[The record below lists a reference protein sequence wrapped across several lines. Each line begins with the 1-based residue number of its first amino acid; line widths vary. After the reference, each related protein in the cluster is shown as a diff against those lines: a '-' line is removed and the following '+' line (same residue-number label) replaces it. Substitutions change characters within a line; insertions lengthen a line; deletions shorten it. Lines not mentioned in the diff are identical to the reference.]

1 MPNKIRFNENYPDIT
16 QSDKLYKRAL
26 KVQKPVTQTLAKGPG
41 QFTKGIAPKYLVKGK
56 GSHVWDVDG
65 NEYIDFNAAI
75 GPVSLGYAYPAVDQA
90 IKQQLED
97 GITFSLMHPLEVEL
111 AELIQEVIPN
121 AEAVKIAKTGADVC
135 SAAISVARAFTGRDK
150 VFCCGYHGWHDWYI
164 GITSRN
170 AGIPDA
176 VQELTYTFEYN
187 DIESIKAALDET
199 VAALILEPFIFEA
212 PAPGFLQELAAV
224 CKENGTLL
232 IFDEMWTGFRIAIG
246 GAQQYFNVKA
256 DLAVYSKAC
265 ANGMPIALLTGRADV
280 MELFNS
286 QVFSY
291 TTFGGEALSLAA
303 CIATINELIDKDVP
317 QYLDEKGALLKDGYN
332 QIATE
337 AGMDSYTRCIGFNC
351 RTMVTFTPQAGNGL
365 EVKTLMQQE
374 MIKRGILW
382 AGFHN
387 VCYSHTDAD
396 IDYTLAAYRD
406 IMPLMKEAIESGNLK
421 SYLKGEV
428 LEAVFRKV
436 SNYNIKPKQIAA
448 S

>member
-1 MPNKIRFNENYPDIT
+1 MPNSVKFNPDYPDIT
-16 QSDKLYKRAL
+16 KSNELYDRAL

-41 QFTKGIAPKYLVKGK
+41 QFSKGVAPKYLQKGK

-65 NEYIDFNAAI
+65 NEYIDFNSAI
-75 GPVSLGYAYPAVDQA
+75 GPISLGYAYPAVDQA
-90 IKQQLED
+90 IEKQLKE

-111 AELIQEVIPN
+111 SELIQEIVPN
-121 AEAVKIAKTGADVC
+121 AEAVKISKTGADVC
-135 SAAISVARAFTGRDK
+135 SAAVRVARAFTKREK
-150 VFCCGYHGWHDWYI
+150 IFCCGYHGWHDWYI

-170 AGIPDA
+170 AGIPEA
-176 VQELTYTFEYN
+176 IQNMTYTFEYN
-187 DIESIKAALDET
+187 DIESIKAALDGS

-212 PAPGFLQELAAV
+212 PKPGFLKELAEA
-224 CKENGTLL
+224 CTANGTLL
-232 IFDEMWTGFRIAIG
+232 IFDEMWTGFRIALG
-246 GAQQYFNVKA
+246 GAQEYFDVKP

-286 QVFSY
+286 EVFSY
-291 TTFGGEALSLAA
+291 TTFGGEALSMAA
-303 CIATINELIDKDVP
+303 CIATINELRDKNVP

-332 QIATE
+332 SLAIET
-337 AGMDSYTRCIGFNC
+337 GMDIYTRCIGYNC
-351 RTMVTFTPQAGNGL
+351 RSMVTFTPEAGNGL

-387 VCYSHTDAD
+387 MCYSHSDED
-396 IDYTLAAYRD
+396 IAYTLSAYRD
-406 IMPLMKEAIESGNLK
+406 VMPIMKEAIQSGNVK
-421 SYLKGEV
+421 QYLKGEV

-436 SNYNIKPKQIAA
+436 SNYNIKPKTV
-448 S
+448 

>member
-1 MPNKIRFNENYPDIT
+1 MPNSVKFNPDYPDIT
-16 QSDKLYKRAL
+16 KSNELYDRAL

-41 QFTKGIAPKYLVKGK
+41 QFSKGVAPKYLQKGK

-65 NEYIDFNAAI
+65 NEYIDFNSAI
-75 GPVSLGYAYPAVDQA
+75 GPISLGYAYPAVDQA
-90 IKQQLED
+90 IEKQLKE

-111 AELIQEVIPN
+111 SELIQEIVPN
-121 AEAVKIAKTGADVC
+121 AEAVKISKTGADVC
-135 SAAISVARAFTGRDK
+135 SAAVRVARAFTKREK
-150 VFCCGYHGWHDWYI
+150 IFCCGYHGWHDWYI

-170 AGIPDA
+170 AGIPEA
-176 VQELTYTFEYN
+176 IQNMTYTFEYN
-187 DIESIKAALDET
+187 DIESIKAALDGS

-212 PAPGFLQELAAV
+212 PKPGFLKELAEA
-224 CKENGTLL
+224 CTANGTLL
-232 IFDEMWTGFRIAIG
+232 IFDEMWTGFRIALG
-246 GAQQYFNVKA
+246 GAQEYFDVKP

-286 QVFSY
+286 EVFSY
-291 TTFGGEALSLAA
+291 TTFGGEALSMAA
-303 CIATINELIDKDVP
+303 CIATINELRDKNVP

-332 QIATE
+332 SLAIET
-337 AGMDSYTRCIGFNC
+337 GMDIYTRCIGYNC
-351 RTMVTFTPQAGNGL
+351 RSMVTFTPEAGNGL

-387 VCYSHTDAD
+387 MCFSHSDED
-396 IDYTLAAYRD
+396 IAYTLSAYRD
-406 IMPLMKEAIESGNLK
+406 VMPIMKEAIQSGNVK
-421 SYLKGEV
+421 QYLKGEV

-436 SNYNIKPKQIAA
+436 SNYNIKPKTV
-448 S
+448 

>member
-1 MPNKIRFNENYPDIT
+1 MPNSVKFNPDYPDIT
-16 QSDKLYKRAL
+16 KSNELYDRAL

-41 QFTKGIAPKYLVKGK
+41 QFSKGVAPKYLQKGK

-65 NEYIDFNAAI
+65 NEYIDFNSAI
-75 GPVSLGYAYPAVDQA
+75 GPISLGYAYPAVDQA
-90 IKQQLED
+90 IEKQLKE

-111 AELIQEVIPN
+111 SELIQEIVPN
-121 AEAVKIAKTGADVC
+121 AEAVKISKTGADVC
-135 SAAISVARAFTGRDK
+135 SAAVRVARAFTKREK
-150 VFCCGYHGWHDWYI
+150 IFCCGYHGWHDWYI

-170 AGIPDA
+170 AGIPEA
-176 VQELTYTFEYN
+176 IQNMTYTFEYN
-187 DIESIKAALDET
+187 DIESIKAALDGS

-212 PAPGFLQELAAV
+212 PKPGFLKELAEA
-224 CKENGTLL
+224 CTANGTLL
-232 IFDEMWTGFRIAIG
+232 IFDEMWTGFRIALG
-246 GAQQYFNVKA
+246 GAQEYFDVKP

-286 QVFSY
+286 EVFSY

-303 CIATINELIDKDVP
+303 CIATINELRDKNVP

-332 QIATE
+332 SLAIET
-337 AGMDSYTRCIGFNC
+337 GMDIYTRCIGYNC
-351 RTMVTFTPQAGNGL
+351 RSMVTFTPEAGNGL

-374 MIKRGILW
+374 MIQRGILW

-387 VCYSHTDAD
+387 MCFSHSDED
-396 IDYTLAAYRD
+396 IAYTLSAYRD
-406 IMPLMKEAIESGNLK
+406 VMPIMKEAIQSGNVK
-421 SYLKGEV
+421 QYLKGEV

-436 SNYNIKPKQIAA
+436 SNYNIKPKTV
-448 S
+448 